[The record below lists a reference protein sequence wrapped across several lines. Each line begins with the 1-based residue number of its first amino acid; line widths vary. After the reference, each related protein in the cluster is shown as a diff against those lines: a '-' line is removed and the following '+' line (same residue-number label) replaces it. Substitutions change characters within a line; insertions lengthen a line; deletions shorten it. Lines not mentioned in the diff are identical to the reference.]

1 MIERDSHLLPI
12 KFAKD
17 HIIKIEED
25 MQKMKGRFVKLMRE
39 MDSNSKMIEEETKE
53 YFIEFFKKWRE
64 VAK

>member
-1 MIERDSHLLPI
+1 
-12 KFAKD
+12 
-17 HIIKIEED
+17 